1 MIVVYALIGL
11 LLALLVIAFIL
22 PGKYH
27 IEKSVI
33 IKRPVAFVMNRVAD
47 LNYYSSWN
55 PWQQS
60 DPDAKAEISGVPAT
74 KGHKYKW
81 EGRKTGMGSLTLR
94 DIDEK
99 HVHFYLE
106 FIKPWRS
113 NANDNWLFEE
123 WGSGETKVTWQNDG
137 NLPYPVGRLMG
148 AMINKGLN
156 KQFVQG
162 LSNLKTMAE
171 SA

>member
-1 MIVVYALIGL
+1 MIVLYAILGLI
-11 LLALLVIAFIL
+11 LALLAIAFIL

-47 LNYYSSWN
+47 LNYYASWN

-60 DPDAKAEISGVPAT
+60 DSDIKAEITGVPAT
-74 KGHKYKW
+74 RGHKYKW
-81 EGRKTGMGSLTLR
+81 EGRTTGKGSLTLR

-99 HVHFYLE
+99 HVHFDLE

-113 NANDNWLFEE
+113 KANDNWLFEE
-123 WGSGETKVTWQNDG
+123 WGNDETKVTWQNDG
-137 NLPYPVGRLMG
+137 NLPYPMGRLMG

-156 KQFVQG
+156 KLFVKG
-162 LSNLKTMAE
+162 LNNLKIMAE